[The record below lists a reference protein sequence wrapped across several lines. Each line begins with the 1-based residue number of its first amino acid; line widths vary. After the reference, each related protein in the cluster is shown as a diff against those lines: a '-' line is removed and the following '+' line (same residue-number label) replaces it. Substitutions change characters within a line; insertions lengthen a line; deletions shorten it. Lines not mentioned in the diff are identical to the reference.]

1 MRGQCVVG
9 PAAWPATDCTGPVDV
24 AAEPPRW
31 SGYNF
36 PTWLTTIALSLQGYV
51 NHHVRLGPRPPGH
64 PQDCHRVGGGEEE
77 PLAGA
82 WAGVEGSGEHRLVDW
97 SKTMI
102 YSSLQVVE
110 TATLTRTVAMYTT
123 SDNT

>member
-1 MRGQCVVG
+1 MLKYLWRSDAGGIKCMS
-9 PAAWPATDCTGPVDV
+9 
-24 AAEPPRW
+24 ESRK
-31 SGYNF
+31 
-36 PTWLTTIALSLQGYV
+36 
-51 NHHVRLGPRPPGH
+51 
-64 PQDCHRVGGGEEE
+64 GGEEE

-97 SKTMI
+97 SKTII